1 MKPLSRRS
9 ITTGLAAA
17 VTAIPGLGLCK
28 SVEAGD
34 LREIVYDF
42 ARQLLN
48 DKRGLTF
55 GESSERLVGAAL
67 VEKGPSAVARGAN
80 RRSTKKEAGAGLAP
94 A

>member
-34 LREIVYDF
+34 LREIVHDF

-67 VEKGPSAVARGAN
+67 VEKRPVSGGPRG
-80 RRSTKKEAGAGLAP
+80 
-94 A
+94 

>member
-34 LREIVYDF
+34 LREIVHDF

-48 DKRGLTF
+48 DK
-55 GESSERLVGAAL
+55 
-67 VEKGPSAVARGAN
+67 
-80 RRSTKKEAGAGLAP
+80 
-94 A
+94 